1 MHSKGGTLLTLTEEI
16 IRQWKEH
23 FEELLKLTKPSS
35 TIKAE
40 LEDDGG
46 STFVFLEEVIT
57 TRLNNSTVPKP
68 QGLMRSIRKC

>member
-1 MHSKGGTLLTLTEEI
+1 MLTLTEEI

-46 STFVFLEEVIT
+46 STFVFLEEVTLVVKQLPGINEIH
-57 TRLNNSTVPKP
+57 L
-68 QGLMRSIRKC
+68 